1 MSFIDKLIP
10 GKKNDTTGQVIE
22 DRRRDIVIVGGGS
35 AGSVLANRLSED
47 STKDVMVLEAGR
59 PDSLWDLF
67 IHMPAAFS
75 FPIGDKHYDWQYE
88 SEPEPEM
95 NGRRIYHA
103 RGKVLG
109 GSSSING
116 MIFQRGNPMDYEKW
130 GKLPGMS
137 NWGWSHV
144 LPYFNK
150 METALGADANDPR
163 RGHNGPL
170 KLTRGPATSPL
181 FQAFFKSVQQAGYN
195 LTNDVNGYRQ
205 EGFAPFDRNILGGKR
220 LSAARAYLH
229 PVMNRK
235 NLDVRTRAY
244 TTQVIIENGKAVGL
258 EYQWK
263 GQTHRVFADKVIL
276 CGGAFNTPQ
285 LLELSGIGDREV
297 LEKAGVEVKKHLPG
311 VGNNLQ
317 DHLEVYVQYNCTQPV
332 SSQPYYKMINR
343 PFIGLQWLLTRRGP
357 VASSHFEAGGF
368 ARSNENEDYPNLMFH
383 FLPMAIRYDGSQP
396 EGEHGFQFHVGP
408 MYSDTKGHVHIK
420 SNDPKDKPEILFNYL
435 ATEQDR
441 REWVEAVRTSRK
453 LLDTPAMKEFTDGEI
468 SPGSAVETDEEILE
482 WVRNDAETALH
493 PSCTAKMGPAD
504 DEMAVVDPETM
515 QVHGVEG
522 LYIADASVMPII
534 TNGNIYAPVIMLAEK
549 AADLIK
555 GDKPLDP
562 IDIPFYHAKQDMP
575 LYAEGDE
582 PRDHV
587 NAIPGADH

>member
-10 GKKNDTTGQVIE
+10 GKKNDTKGQVIE

-130 GKLPGMS
+130 GNLPGMS

-317 DHLEVYVQYNCTQPV
+317 DHLEVYVQYNCIQPV

-420 SNDPKDKPEILFNYL
+420 SNDPKEKPEILFNYL

-468 SPGSAVETDEEILE
+468 SPGAAVETDEEILE

-575 LYAEGDE
+575 LYAEGEE

>member
-130 GKLPGMS
+130 GNLPGMS

-420 SNDPKDKPEILFNYL
+420 SNDPKEKPEILFNYL

-468 SPGSAVETDEEILE
+468 SPGAAVETDEEILE

-534 TNGNIYAPVIMLAEK
+534 TNGNIYAPVVMLAEK

-575 LYAEGDE
+575 LYAEGEE